1 MMDWDALPE
10 LIDSYDRRSRQLE
23 EEAIANINNRIDA
36 SLSALERAFIAV
48 YTALLLNQTLTPFQK
63 RAVLMDELRQQS
75 QLINPG
81 LEAEY
86 LDLFEQLI
94 RAETTGGQRLARELS
109 EGQAPTIPTVAIAAL
124 AAEATRR
131 LYSHNARFQSKLSAL
146 AEFGFSRRQG
156 ARAEI
161 TEIRKGAGE
170 LKARAATL
178 ALTEA
183 AAAFNGGAIATYQAA
198 GVPLIVFYTRGD
210 DRVCGY
216 CSPRHGQVYRLG
228 EIAFPLHGRCRC
240 FPVGM
245 GESDLRDPRFQ
256 TWARVSSEATM
267 AELLQAGKKAANNI
281 APFERAAGRDRPP
294 TPVWSP

>member
-1 MMDWDALPE
+1 MDWDGLSE
-10 LIDSYDRRSRQLE
+10 LIDDYDRRSQQLE
-23 EEAIANINNRIDA
+23 EKAIANINNRIDA

-63 RAVLMDELRQQS
+63 RAVLMGELRGQS

-94 RAETTGGQRLARELS
+94 RAETTGGQRLAQELT
-109 EGQAPTIPTVAIAAL
+109 EGRAPAISTVAIAAL
-124 AAEATRR
+124 AAEAVRR

-156 ARAEI
+156 ARATL
-161 TEIRKGAGE
+161 TEIRKGTGE
-170 LKARAATL
+170 LKTRTSTL
-178 ALTEA
+178 VLTEA
-183 AAAFNGGAIATYQAA
+183 AAAFGGGAIATYQAA
-198 GVPLIVFYTRGD
+198 GVPLLTFYTRGD

-228 EIAFPLHGRCRC
+228 EITFPLHGRCRC

-245 GESDLRDPRFQ
+245 MESDLRDPRFQ
-256 TWARVSSEATM
+256 IWARVSSEGTM
-267 AELLQAGKKAANNI
+267 AELLRAGKNAANNV
-281 APFERAAGRDRPP
+281 APFERTAGSDRPP
-294 TPVWSP
+294 TPVWSPR